1 MEWVINPNIQV
12 PIAVSARHVHLTEE
26 HIAVLFGKGAM
37 LTLDFD
43 LSQPGQF
50 AAKERVT
57 LKGLK
62 GEIEKVRVLGPARV
76 ASQVEISKTDSFL
89 LGAHPPIRQSGDL
102 KDSEPITMVGPHGEI
117 QLAQGLIIAQA
128 HIHMHPDDAQQFN
141 IVDGELVDVI
151 VDSNRPVTFHQV
163 IIRVSTQF
171 QLEMHID
178 TDEGNASDLIRGVG
192 RVQKLVKGAF

>member
-1 MEWVINPNIQV
+1 MINPNVQV

-26 HIAVLFGKGAM
+26 HIAVLFGIGAT
-37 LTLDFD
+37 LTFDFD

-57 LKGLK
+57 LKGIK
-62 GEIEKVRVLGPARV
+62 GEINNVRILGPARA

-89 LGAHPPIRQSGDL
+89 LRAHPPIRQSGDL
-102 KDSEPITMVGPHGEI
+102 EGSEPITLIGPQGKV
-117 QLAQGLIIAQA
+117 QLTQGLIIAQA
-128 HIHMHPDDAQQFN
+128 HIHMHPDDARQFHV
-141 IVDGELVDVI
+141 VDGELVDVI
-151 VDSNRPVTFHQV
+151 VESKRPVTFHQV
-163 IIRVSTQF
+163 IIRVSQQF

-192 RVQKLVKGAF
+192 CVQKLVKGAI